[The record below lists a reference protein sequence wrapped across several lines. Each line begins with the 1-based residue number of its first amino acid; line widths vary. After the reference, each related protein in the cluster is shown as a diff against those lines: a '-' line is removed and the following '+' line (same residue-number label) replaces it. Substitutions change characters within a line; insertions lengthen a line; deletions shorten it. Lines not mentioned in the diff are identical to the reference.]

1 MHRYSFGPSK
11 IISHPGGAFIL
22 SFITLTIVVVAFL
35 FSYFPTENSTVTLLI
50 RGEDGTRSLATFA
63 LGSGE
68 VTRTGDGAS
77 VSQQQEVA
85 LEDGTV
91 VMLDTLGL
99 VQRIPGE
106 SEFVRVLLASPVAP
120 SPRTPFAVWGRA
132 ERIAWVNPA
141 DESIQVF
148 VWNGKNYAPVGVFT
162 GTVQSIGFAG
172 PNVLVG
178 TSLTGSQTTLTTF
191 DLNTGNVAAVVTLDG
206 LISIVTP

>member
-91 VMLDTLGL
+91 VLLDAPGL
-99 VQRIPGE
+99 VQRVPDDPE
-106 SEFVRVLLASPVAP
+106 AVRVLIASPVAP
-120 SPRTPFAVWGRA
+120 SPRTPFAVWERA
-132 ERIAWVNPA
+132 ARVAWVSPA
-141 DESIQVF
+141 DASVQVF
-148 VWNGKNYAPVGVFT
+148 AWNGKGYSPVGVFT
-162 GTVQSIGFAG
+162 EPVQSLGF
-172 PNVLVG
+172 VREDLLVG
-178 TSLTGSQTTLTTF
+178 TVLNGSQTEILAF
-191 DLNTGNVAAVVTLDG
+191 DLATGAVTNLATLDG